1 MNYLHKSKEILSGC
15 LSIPVEQIPDD
26 SLIEQLKPTL
36 DSVDFAGIMM
46 QVERFLK
53 KEVPVA
59 EWLELGSVKDLA
71 DILERNHTS

>member
-1 MNYLHKSKEILSGC
+1 MNYLHESKKILSSC
-15 LSIPVEQIPDD
+15 LSIPVEQIQDD

-36 DSVDFAGIMM
+36 DSVDFASIMM

-59 EWLELGSVKDLA
+59 EWLELGSVTDLA
-71 DILERNHTS
+71 DLLERNYNN